1 MARARTLNGT
11 AVSPGLA
18 LGPVHVVRAAEDITP
33 TWSVNSEEVANEIE
47 RLEQA
52 VHTASEELERRR
64 LIVAR
69 ETGEADAQIFA
80 VHRMILQDPG
90 ARAQVRATIEDERIN
105 AEAAVDRLIRRLET
119 TLGKMEGESVR
130 SYAADLADPWREVL
144 HALMQGERRQFLA
157 TEDQVVLAA
166 SELTPQVMTFLE
178 RDRLLGVVTETG
190 GRYSHGAVLA
200 RAFGI
205 PCVVGLPNLLGRL
218 EQGMIVTIEGGRGVV
233 QLSPSL
239 NSVAEFEVRKSSIK
253 ARRKLL
259 DEVAH
264 LPAVTPDG
272 ERLKIMANIE
282 SLRDLDMFTSENT
295 DGIGLLRTEF
305 LYMERPEFPSEDEQF
320 RLYRRVLERMKG
332 LPVTLRTLDIGGDKR
347 LPYFQT
353 PAELNPALGWRG
365 LRVSIEWRD
374 LLRVQLRAALRAG
387 LGWDLRILLPM
398 VTSLEEVDTVHE
410 IFDGVRSSLIEHG
423 YEVEEDVPVGVMI
436 EVPSAAVE
444 LERIIEHVD
453 FVSVGTNDLVQY
465 LLAVDRD
472 NPRVAKLYEPH
483 HPAVLGT
490 LARIAAI
497 CKAAGKS
504 CSICGDMADDP
515 ATAMMLLGMGFDT
528 ISVAPFFYPGI
539 KYVVRRTPVSE
550 ARELAREVLAS
561 SRVQEVRDVFS
572 AFNARLRE
580 GDPVPGEV
588 GEG

>member
-1 MARARTLNGT
+1 
-11 AVSPGLA
+11 
-18 LGPVHVVRAAEDITP
+18 
-33 TWSVNSEEVANEIE
+33 
-47 RLEQA
+47 
-52 VHTASEELERRR
+52 
-64 LIVAR
+64 
-69 ETGEADAQIFA
+69 
-80 VHRMILQDPG
+80 
-90 ARAQVRATIEDERIN
+90 VRATIEDERIN